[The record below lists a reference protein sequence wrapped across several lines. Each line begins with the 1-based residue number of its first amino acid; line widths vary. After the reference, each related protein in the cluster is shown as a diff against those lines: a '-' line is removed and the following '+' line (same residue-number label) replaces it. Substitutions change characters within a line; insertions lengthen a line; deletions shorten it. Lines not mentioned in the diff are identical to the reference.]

1 MAMLKAAV
9 LVLVMFLTVGCA
21 RFDIKSLS
29 PTFTDPKAPSL
40 VLHMDTAFTP
50 AERADADRAS
60 AVWKAQTSGV
70 ADIKLVYD
78 LDFDDLIG
86 MQKLIDAK
94 ANLVVRYESG
104 MAAVAASDEEAD
116 CDGCVLGWMTAG
128 GVHNIKGK
136 PVYGAFVA
144 DRIEGPGIRLQV
156 MLHEFG
162 HALGLPHVAS
172 RQSLMYP
179 HAIPGRTA
187 CLKPADL
194 TAFCEVNV
202 CNGAVMHPCE

>member
-1 MAMLKAAV
+1 MGALKFAV
-9 LVLVMFLTVGCA
+9 LALIIFLTGCA

-29 PTFTDPKAPSL
+29 PTFSDPKAPKV
-40 VLHMDTAFTP
+40 VLHMDTAFT
-50 AERADADRAS
+50 AEERLDANRAADMWR
-60 AVWKAQTSGV
+60 AQTSGV

-86 MQKLIDAK
+86 MHKLIDEK
-94 ANLVVRYESG
+94 ASLVVRYESG
-104 MAAVAASDEEAD
+104 MVAVERADEESD

-128 GVHNIKGK
+128 GVHN
-136 PVYGAFVA
+136 PRQTPLMGAFVA
-144 DRIEGPGIRLQV
+144 DRITKPGIRAQV

-172 RQSLMYP
+172 RQSIMYP
-179 HAIPGRTA
+179 AAVPGVAA
-187 CLKPADL
+187 CLKQADL
-194 TAFCEVNV
+194 SAFCEVNV